1 MRLVSGLSMLSYKE
15 RDEARRLYQ
24 KEGWSLKELEVK
36 FGQKMTDYVIPQYL
50 RTAREE
56 RIRARKQ
63 RVINNRRMIAAEKK
77 RREKYFRLNKADAV
91 QMNNMSERIRQFDL
105 KSVKINIKQCN
116 INKFLM
122 GKL

>member
-1 MRLVSGLSMLSYKE
+1 MLSYKE